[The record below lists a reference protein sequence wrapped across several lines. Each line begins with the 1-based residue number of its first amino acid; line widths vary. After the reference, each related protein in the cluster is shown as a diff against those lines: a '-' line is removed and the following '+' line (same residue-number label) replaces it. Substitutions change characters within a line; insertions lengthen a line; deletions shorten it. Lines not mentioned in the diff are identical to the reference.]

1 MRMCQIQIK
10 GPKKQYKGFR
20 PTQGDKVSIQVRENS
35 TPIMPH
41 SVQGCSGLPQG
52 TTDPPKVLRM
62 LPQTITVSKSI
73 SEEGTPTRKK
83 DRFPSESPD
92 SFPKFHTGKLRPN
105 SGTQTQ
111 IQHSLTSL
119 GVYKYTRKE
128 PKHTSVRL
136 KHASGDPD
144 IHHGPYNQQESAD
157 NCHYTQTRLRYP
169 RQHYQGFTLS

>member
-10 GPKKQYKGFR
+10 GPKKQYKDFR
-20 PTQGDKVSIQVRENS
+20 PTQGDKVSIQVHENN
-35 TPIMPH
+35 TPITPH

-52 TTDPPKVLRM
+52 TTDPPKVIRM
-62 LPQTITVSKSI
+62 LPPTITVSKSI

-83 DRFPSESPD
+83 DRFPPESPD

-119 GVYKYTRKE
+119 GVYKYTRKG

-136 KHASGDPD
+136 KHASGTWTYIMDHTTNRRVLIIVVTP
-144 IHHGPYNQQESAD
+144 
-157 NCHYTQTRLRYP
+157 RL
-169 RQHYQGFTLS
+169 S